1 MTIVT
6 IFWVFFLYS
15 GAILLTIALDSQ
27 LQHQCTMYWSRA
39 KEKPFWLRC
48 WHISFFTSVM
58 LPTRVFCLQPWIM
71 YVAAPGTFCA
81 AFALSNPVVG
91 LSFLLWVG
99 LIMENI
105 TLGIVYHNTVLG
117 KRYLDT
123 IGLGPDMILY
133 FLGNTG
139 TVPFALSKR
148 VLQGS
153 MSASGSIIVE
163 KVIIDACTFGDTL
176 LEESRHKGPET
187 YDFNKNWNMKKNSS
201 YDKAIFQNLVAY
213 LKGK

>member
-1 MTIVT
+1 MTIIT
-6 IFWVFFLYS
+6 IVWVFLLYS

-58 LPTRVFCLQPWIM
+58 LPTRCLQPWIM

-81 AFALSNPVVG
+81 AFALSNPVVA

-133 FLGNTG
+133 FWKYGDRSVCSFQTCFTG
-139 TVPFALSKR
+139 KYVC
-148 VLQGS
+148 V
-153 MSASGSIIVE
+153 GSIIVE

-176 LEESRHKGPET
+176 LEESRHKGSET
-187 YDFNKNWNMKKNSS
+187 YDFNKNWNMKKNRS